1 MARWSL
7 SPDSV
12 LRVPVVTIVLAGA
25 LRVTIASAVQSIQH
39 EGICS
44 YPAYLFIDVLAK
56 VGYVQNATSIIQVR
70 INQIFPK
77 AFEQR

>member
-1 MARWSL
+1 MRF
-7 SPDSV
+7 P
-12 LRVPVVTIVLAGA
+12 VTILGVLP
-25 LRVTIASAVQSIQH
+25 VTIASAVQSVQH

-56 VGYVQNATSIIQVR
+56 VGYVKNATSIIQVR

-77 AFEQR
+77 SFEQR